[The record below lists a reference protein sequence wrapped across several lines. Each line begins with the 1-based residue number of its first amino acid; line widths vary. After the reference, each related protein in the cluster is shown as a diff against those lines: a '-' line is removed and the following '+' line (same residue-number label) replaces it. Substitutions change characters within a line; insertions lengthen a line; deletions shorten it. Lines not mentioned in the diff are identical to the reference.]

1 MAKHLTTGAIS
12 QGLTGDAEEVERLRR
27 VHVERILQNIEPVS
41 TRHSNGSDPGR
52 TVSHLSLDPSRD
64 LCHPSRVLVL
74 NV

>member
-12 QGLTGDAEEVERLRR
+12 QGLTGDAEEVERLRQ

-52 TVSHLSLDPSRD
+52 TVHQ
-64 LCHPSRVLVL
+64 
-74 NV
+74 